1 MNRVCGVLVMASVL
15 VVAGLPIAGAKT
27 SATRSAC
34 QRLAGM
40 DLAPAVSV
48 KFLERR
54 RSQQETHLVGCTL
67 PRGRVRTVADRS
79 DYFTTRSSYSI
90 VQITGRIVLV
100 RTTVVSQ
107 YYETYALELH
117 DLRTGRETSIYYS
130 HSDESEPVSAPAIF
144 ATRAGRAIAVVV
156 KGATATVIA
165 YSTLGRARTL
175 DTGTT
180 AEIPPESLRLHGN
193 AATWM
198 HSAVQRRVNL
208 LGR

>member
-1 MNRVCGVLVMASVL
+1 MGRVCRVLVVASVL
-15 VVAGLPIAGAKT
+15 VVAALPIAGAST
-27 SATRSAC
+27 SATRSTC
-34 QRLAGM
+34 QHLKGK

-48 KFLERR
+48 KLVERR
-54 RSQQETHLVGCTL
+54 MGPEETDLVGCTL

-117 DLRTGRETSIYYS
+117 DLRTGRKSSISYS

-144 ATRAGRAIAVVV
+144 ATGAGRAIAVVV
-156 KGATATVIA
+156 KGATATVTA

-193 AATWM
+193 AATWT
-198 HSAVQRRVNL
+198 HSDLQRSASL
-208 LGR
+208 LGG